1 MIIGMDFGTTNS
13 GMAVYDGRA
22 VNVLPLDPSNR
33 NPRVARTALYITND
47 HSLTIGRGAVD
58 QYFAQ
63 NIGRAVKMQ
72 KVWLGE
78 LEVYGADMYYVTDA
92 YAWIDVY
99 SPGRLFLSIKT
110 GLRNADYAGTVVG
123 QYYYALED
131 LISLYMSITKIRAEQ
146 QLGQELRQVVLGR
159 PVHFA
164 TDTEHDNLAQA
175 RLLQAAFR
183 AGYEKV
189 YLQYEPIAAAFSY
202 ETEIDHEQNVLVFD
216 FGGGTLDVT
225 VMRLGDPKRRQVLST
240 GGVPVAGDVFDQK
253 IVQTKLTRHFGKGSE
268 YGPRH
273 KAMTVPQWIY
283 DYFSDW
289 QTILELQ
296 TAENKRLIHDIAQSA
311 RRRWQIE
318 ALERLVSSN
327 YGLKMFDIVEQAK
340 RRISEKHGAE
350 ILLEG
355 PGFKVRE
362 FITRSEFEGIIR
374 NEIVTIDQH
383 VDEVVA
389 QSGLKPAEIDVV
401 IRTGGSAQIA
411 AFYEMLCRKFGETK
425 VRSLDTFSS
434 VTSGLGIIGQGIEA
448 GEIDLPAYTPDKLA
462 YTAPDMPHSRPN
474 VSPINL
480 DIMQR
485 RIAVAEGAVAAG
497 VTDADLGLVLVDEEG
512 VVTAVPLESSR
523 LQQAD
528 PIPLPGSA
536 TDLQIARLDDQ
547 LLLITSKYRFLLISP
562 RQLLELQDMELAI
575 TNLHQFEQNEKIVNL
590 SNWTRLKSQ
599 QRLLL
604 VTSTGYARPYP
615 LDVLVPSIEAPVP
628 LKFDQPLPGVVVA
641 VRGLNGNEGELV
653 LVTRT
658 GKAARFAQSVLRT
671 SGVQLLNLG
680 TVLEDRVNG
689 VTLAQPDDEL
699 LVVTADG
706 YGRFLLT
713 TQIDAPD
720 KLNAKPKSI
729 IARRSDVV
737 GIGREGDRVAT
748 SLWLT
753 RLNDVQIPRDNA
765 TKTYPLLALQENETI
780 RSLGT
785 NLNNSPIG

>member
-13 GMAVYDGRA
+13 GMAVYDGRS
-22 VNVLPLDPSNR
+22 VNILPLDPSNR

-47 HSLTIGRGAVD
+47 HSITIGRGAVD
-58 QYFAQ
+58 QYFEQ

-78 LEVYGADMYYVTDA
+78 LEVYGADMFYVTDA
-92 YAWIDVY
+92 FAWIDVY
-99 SPGRLFLSIKT
+99 SPGRLFLSVKT

-131 LISLYMSITKIRAEQ
+131 LISLYMSVTKTRAEQ

-159 PVHFA
+159 PVRFA
-164 TDTEHDNLAQA
+164 TDPEHDKLAQA

-225 VMRLGDPKRRQVLST
+225 VMRLGNPKTRQVLST
-240 GGVPVAGDVFDQK
+240 GGIPVAGDVFDQK
-253 IVQTKLTRHFGKGSE
+253 IVQAKLTRHFGKGSE

-296 TAENKRLIHDIAQSA
+296 TAANKRLIHDIAQSA

-318 ALERLVSSN
+318 ALESLVSSN

-340 RRISEKHGAE
+340 RRISDKHGAE

-374 NEIVTIDQH
+374 NEIVAIDQH

-389 QSGLKPAEIDVV
+389 QSGLEPNQIDVV

-411 AFYEMLCRKFGETK
+411 AFYEMLCRKFGESK

-434 VTSGLGIIGQGIEA
+434 VTSGLGIIGQGVEA
-448 GEIDLPAYTPDKLA
+448 GEIDLPVYTPDKLA

-474 VSPINL
+474 ISAINL

-485 RIAVAEGAVAAG
+485 RIAVAEGAVEAG
-497 VTDADLGLVLVDEEG
+497 VTEADFGLVLVGEEG
-512 VVTAVPLESSR
+512 VVTAVPLHSSH
-523 LQQAD
+523 LQQ
-528 PIPLPGSA
+528 PEPVPLPHPV
-536 TDLQIARLDDQ
+536 TDLQIAPLDDQ
-547 LLLITSKYRFLLISP
+547 LLFITSKYRFLLFSG
-562 RQLLELQDMELAI
+562 RQLLELQDMDLAI
-575 TNLHQFEQNEKIVNL
+575 TNLHQFEKEEKIVVVG
-590 SNWTRLKSQ
+590 NWTQLKTYK
-599 QRLLL
+599 RLLL
-604 VTSTGYARPYP
+604 VTTAGYARPYP
-615 LDVLVPSIEAPVP
+615 LDVLIPSIEAPVP
-628 LKFDQPLPGVVVA
+628 MKFDQPLPTNVVTI
-641 VRGLNGNEGELV
+641 RGLNGDEGELV
-653 LVTRT
+653 LVTRK

-680 TVLEDRVNG
+680 AIVDDRVNG

-699 LVVTADG
+699 VVVTVDG
-706 YGRFLLT
+706 YGRFLYADW
-713 TQIDAPD
+713 IAIPP
-720 KLNAKPKSI
+720 KVNFKPKSI
-729 IARRSDVV
+729 ISRRSDVA
-737 GIGREGDRVAT
+737 GIGREGDKVVT
-748 SLWLT
+748 SLWLSH
-753 RLNDVQIPRDNA
+753 LNNVQLPATNS
-765 TKTYPLLALQENETI
+765 TKTYPLLDLQGEETI
-780 RSLGT
+780 CS
-785 NLNNSPIG
+785 IG

>member
-13 GMAVYDGRA
+13 GMAMYDGRS
-22 VNVLPLDPSNR
+22 VNLIALDPSNR

-58 QYFAQ
+58 QYFEQ

-78 LEVYGADMYYVTDA
+78 LEVYGADMFYVTDA

-131 LISLYMSITKIRAEQ
+131 LISLYMNITKIRAEQ

-159 PVHFA
+159 PVRFA
-164 TDTEHDNLAQA
+164 ADPENDKLAQA

-202 ETEIDHEQNVLVFD
+202 EREIEHEQNVLVFD

-225 VMRLGDPKRRQVLST
+225 VMRLGDPKRRQVLAT
-240 GGVPVAGDVFDQK
+240 GGIPVAGDVFDQK
-253 IVQTKLTRHFGKGSE
+253 IVQAKLTRHFGKGSE

-296 TAENKRLIHDIAQSA
+296 TADNKRLIRDIAQSA

-318 ALERLVSSN
+318 ALESLVSSN

-340 RRISEKHGAE
+340 RRISDKHGTE

-355 PGFKVRE
+355 EGFKVRE
-362 FITRSEFEGIIR
+362 FITRSEFEAVIR
-374 NEIVTIDQH
+374 NEIVSIDQH

-389 QSGLKPAEIDVV
+389 QSGLKPEEIDVV

-411 AFYEMLCRKFGETK
+411 AFYEMLGRKFGEAK
-425 VRSLDTFSS
+425 IRSLDTFSS
-434 VTSGLGIIGQGIEA
+434 VTSGLGIIGHGLEV
-448 GEIDLPAYTPDKLA
+448 GEIDLPVYTPDKLA
-462 YTAPDMPHSRPN
+462 YSAPDMPHSRPN

-485 RIAVAEGAVAAG
+485 RIAVAEGAVEVG
-497 VTDADLGLVLVDEEG
+497 ITDADWGLVLLDEG
-512 VVTAVPLESSR
+512 GTVTAVPLHSTR
-523 LQQAD
+523 LQQSE
-528 PIPLPGSA
+528 PIPLPQPVV
-536 TDLQIARLDDQ
+536 DLQIADLDNQ

-575 TNLHQFEQNEKIVNL
+575 TNLHQFEKEEKIIAVG
-590 SNWTRLKSQ
+590 NWTQLKTYK
-599 QRLLL
+599 RLLL

-615 LDVLVPSIEAPVP
+615 LDVLIPSIEAPVP
-628 LKFDQPLPGVVVA
+628 MKFDQPLPAIVVA
-641 VRGLNGNEGELV
+641 MRGLNGDEGELV
-653 LVTRT
+653 LVTRK
-658 GKAARFAQSVLRT
+658 GKAARFSQSVLRT

-680 TVLEDRVNG
+680 AIIDDRVNG
-689 VTLAQPDDEL
+689 VMLAQPDDEL
-699 LVVTADG
+699 LVVTVDG
-706 YGRFLLT
+706 YGRFLHIPR
-713 TQIDAPD
+713 IDAPP

-729 IARRSDVV
+729 ISRRSDVV
-737 GIGREGDRVAT
+737 GVGREGDRLIT
-748 SLWLT
+748 SLWLSQ
-753 RLNDVQIPRDNA
+753 LNDIQLPHDNA
-765 TKTYPLLALQENETI
+765 TKTYPFLNLQKEETVQAI
-780 RSLGT
+780 RR
-785 NLNNSPIG
+785 IHHD